1 MIDLTSLSLKF
12 LHKKNKTTLDRI
24 LNETTLKVSRHLLPK
39 IDKLVSVKTTIY
51 PKHRQLN
58 KLLQQ
63 NLSLKTP
70 PFKGHKIWS
79 PKNVHIIFLCVTS
92 IEGTPLGSIQG
103 KGTLFLVLPKP
114 RFNRSSGDM
123 LALKL
128 SDHKKH

>member
-1 MIDLTSLSLKF
+1 MIDLTSPSLKF
-12 LHKKNKTTLDRI
+12 LHKKNKTTLDSI

-39 IDKLVSVKTTIY
+39 IDKLVSVKTTVY

-63 NLSLKTP
+63 NLSLETP
-70 PFKGHKIWS
+70 PFKGHKICS

-103 KGTLFLVLPKP
+103 KGTLFLVLSKP
-114 RFNRSSGDM
+114 SVQGTS
-123 LALKL
+123 
-128 SDHKKH
+128 

>member
-39 IDKLVSVKTTIY
+39 IDKLVSVKTTVY

-79 PKNVHIIFLCVTS
+79 PKNVHI
-92 IEGTPLGSIQG
+92 P
-103 KGTLFLVLPKP
+103 
-114 RFNRSSGDM
+114 
-123 LALKL
+123 
-128 SDHKKH
+128 

>member
-12 LHKKNKTTLDRI
+12 LHKKKKTKLDRI

-39 IDKLVSVKTTIY
+39 IDKLVSIKTTAY

-63 NLSLKTP
+63 NLSFETP
-70 PFKGHKIWS
+70 LFKGHKIWS
-79 PKNVHIIFLCVTS
+79 PKNVDIIFLCVTS

-103 KGTLFLVLPKP
+103 KGHFFWHSQNPSLTSVQ
-114 RFNRSSGDM
+114 GTY
-123 LALKL
+123 
-128 SDHKKH
+128 

>member
-39 IDKLVSVKTTIY
+39 IDKLVSVKTTVY

-70 PFKGHKIWS
+70 EL
-79 PKNVHIIFLCVTS
+79 V
-92 IEGTPLGSIQG
+92 EIQHT
-103 KGTLFLVLPKP
+103 TLQRKVNHDFFRATRAACNHNLLVEITDAWHVYSQL
-114 RFNRSSGDM
+114 R
-123 LALKL
+123 LELHL
-128 SDHKKH
+128 E

>member
-39 IDKLVSVKTTIY
+39 IDQLVSVKTTVY

-114 RFNRSSGDM
+114 RFNCSSRDM